1 MIISLSPPVLMEE
14 MPMEI
19 EDGPSG
25 SGGMR
30 RSRNVSEMKG
40 RYCLEVNL
48 VAGKDHS

>member
-1 MIISLSPPVLMEE
+1 MEE

-30 RSRNVSEMKG
+30 RSRNVSETK
-40 RYCLEVNL
+40 RRPLLRRDVVLL
-48 VAGKDHS
+48 VIISSISTI